1 MGEGILSQEEIDAL
15 LNAISSGDDNIINT
29 MENVEEKKIKVYNF
43 ARPSKFGKEQL
54 RTIEVMF
61 ENYSRLVSS
70 FLTGYL
76 RTATQIE
83 VSNAE
88 QVTYNEFSNSLLN
101 PVILGIVDLGSPIL
115 KGSVVINLSSSI
127 GYSIID
133 RILGGTGDPIK
144 KTREFTEIEKILLS
158 RILSQMISY
167 LVEPWENICHISPS
181 LEKLETNSQ
190 FAQIMSPNEMI
201 ALVTLSIKIG
211 EMEGV
216 INFCIP
222 HLVIEPIMDKLNTK
236 YWFSSRDNEDSSVYR
251 SKVEIGLEEAK
262 IPVSVVVGRTNV
274 TVDEFIGLQVGD
286 VITLDSFVDS
296 DFEVMIGNLLKFYAK
311 PGISRG
317 KNAAQITSL
326 IGKEE

>member
-1 MGEGILSQEEIDAL
+1 MSDILSQSEIDAL
-15 LNAISSGDDNIINT
+15 LSALSSGDDNVVIN
-29 MENVEEKKIKVYNF
+29 NDIEEKKVRTYNF

-54 RTIEVMF
+54 RTLEVIF
-61 ENYSRLVSS
+61 ESFSRLVSS

-83 VSNAE
+83 VANAE
-88 QVTYNEFSNSLLN
+88 QLTYNEFNNSLLN
-101 PVILGIVDLGSPIL
+101 PVVLGILDLGNPSL
-115 KGSVVINLSSSI
+115 KGSVILDLSSNI
-127 GYSIID
+127 GYAIID
-133 RILGGTGDPIK
+133 RILGGSGDTLK

-158 RILSQMISY
+158 RILSQIISY
-167 LVEPWENICHISPS
+167 LVEPWENVCHISPS

-190 FAQIMSPNEMI
+190 FAQVMSPNEMI

-211 EMEGV
+211 EVEGL

-236 YWFSSRDNEDSSVYR
+236 HWFASREDEDLSIYR
-251 SKVEIGLEEAK
+251 SKVEVGLEEAK
-262 IPVSVVVGRTNV
+262 IPVSVVVGKTNI

-286 VITLDSFVDS
+286 VITLDSYVNS
-296 DFEVMIGNLLKFYAK
+296 DFNVMIGNLLKFYAK

-317 KNAAQITSL
+317 KNAVQITSL
-326 IGKEE
+326 VGKEE